1 MPKSNHS
8 PWQCQIKR
16 MLIHIAGTIA
26 HTLLCG
32 AVYMY
37 VSPSLYRIWRGEEDI
52 QNNCTYYV
60 YMKML
65 CVYHLCASLLMIAVP
80 SSSLANNSI
89 GDKGME
95 ALCAASSHFSSLTN
109 LQ

>member
-1 MPKSNHS
+1 
-8 PWQCQIKR
+8 
-16 MLIHIAGTIA
+16 
-26 HTLLCG
+26 
-32 AVYMY
+32 MY

-80 SSSLANNSI
+80 SSSLSDNSI
-89 GDKGME
+89 EAKGME
-95 ALCAASSHFSSLTN
+95 ALCAASSHFSSLTD
-109 LQ
+109 L

>member
-16 MLIHIAGTIA
+16 MLIPIAGTIA
-26 HTLLCG
+26 HTLLWG

-52 QNNCTYYV
+52 QNNM

-80 SSSLANNSI
+80 SSSLSVNRI

-95 ALCAASSHFSSLTN
+95 ALCAASSHFSSLTD
-109 LQ
+109 LE